1 MDETLEEKVEE
12 HKKLRKIAS
21 TTARR
26 QADIDVKRA
35 SVILGVSVTLV
46 TLVVGTLLGSRVIQ
60 RKKDIKG
67 VEPPA
72 PVVQV
77 SEMLR
82 QAEDSLKKFYE
93 ANTVKERLEYV
104 AHPESV
110 HPRMV
115 DYYTRYPIKKRKVIG
130 LIEPMD
136 HTAQDRT
143 FLMASVVYEKG
154 LNNFCVCELIDS
166 EMKIDWEVL
175 VNYSE
180 KSWEDFQ
187 TEKPTEPVQFRV
199 RVNPASYYNFEFD
212 EETYLAFQLKHPET
226 RSRLLYG
233 YLKRDSESY
242 DRFVRV
248 RLMSYLKDLPVL
260 VRLRYPS
267 NPKDATQ
274 VEIVEF
280 DSFSW
285 VRGIDM

>member
-26 QADIDVKRA
+26 EADVEVKRA
-35 SVILGVSVTLV
+35 SVILCVSVTLI
-46 TLVVGTLLGSRVIQ
+46 TLIVATLLGSRMIQ
-60 RKKDIKG
+60 KNKEIKG

-72 PVVQV
+72 PVMLV
-77 SEMLR
+77 SEMR
-82 QAEDSLKKFYE
+82 RRAEKAVTEFYE
-93 ANTVKERLEYV
+93 ADSVEERLKYV
-104 AHPESV
+104 SYPETV
-110 HPRMV
+110 QPKMV
-115 DYYTRYPIKKRKVIG
+115 DFYARNPIVKRKVIG

-136 HTAQDRT
+136 HSTQDRT

-154 LNNFCVCELIDS
+154 LNDFCVCELIDS

-180 KSWEDFQ
+180 KSWADFQ
-187 TEKPTEPVQFRV
+187 AERPTEPVQFRV
-199 RVNPASYYNFEFD
+199 RVNPGSYYNFEFD
-212 EETYLAFQLKHPET
+212 EETYLAFELKHPKIE
-226 RSRLLYG
+226 SRLLYG

-248 RLMSYLKDLPVL
+248 RLMSYLQDLPVL
-260 VRLRYPS
+260 VRLRYPPDS
-267 NPKDATQ
+267 KDDTQ